1 MKLSADELSKIEPVS
16 EELKAQEEDGKCLMI
31 RNLRKVFTTTA
42 EDRVAVEC
50 LNLNVYEGQVTV
62 LLGHNGAGKST
73 TISMLTGLLNPSA
86 GDATIQGKYLS
97 SDLPTIRKSLG
108 VCPQHDILFPGMYAL
123 LLWVNDMCV
132 NNKI

>member
-50 LNLNVYEGQVTV
+50 LNLKVGHAVEV
-62 LLGHNGAGKST
+62 LA
-73 TISMLTGLLNPSA
+73 LTPLEQFPTLDVLVDPFLKPFPRVQHSFPRN
-86 GDATIQGKYLS
+86 ILQG
-97 SDLPTIRKSLG
+97 
-108 VCPQHDILFPGMYAL
+108 
-123 LLWVNDMCV
+123 
-132 NNKI
+132 